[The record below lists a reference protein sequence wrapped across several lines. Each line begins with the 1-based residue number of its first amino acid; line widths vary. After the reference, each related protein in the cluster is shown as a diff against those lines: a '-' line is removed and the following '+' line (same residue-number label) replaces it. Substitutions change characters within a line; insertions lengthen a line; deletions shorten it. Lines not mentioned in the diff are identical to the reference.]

1 MKTLVIHPNDRSTDC
16 LRPIYMENGL
26 IREGFTV
33 VTNGRID
40 INLLLQMAERV
51 IMLGHGSPGG
61 LFSVGQFP
69 TWDGFVIGDE
79 QAELLRGKQNIY
91 IWCHAS
97 EFVER
102 HNLQGFASG
111 MFISEVGE
119 ANWYRIKT
127 AQKVVDD
134 SNHHFA
140 TLLGN
145 NIEQPERVVDLYDT
159 DNDVVRFNRARLRSY
174 GVVNANEA

>member
-1 MKTLVIHPNDRSTDC
+1 MRTLVIHPDDPSTDC
-16 LRPIYMENGL
+16 LFPIY
-26 IREGFTV
+26 EGKGFEV
-33 VTNGRID
+33 VTRSRFPLDHILPNFDRI
-40 INLLLQMAERV
+40 
-51 IMLGHGSPGG
+51 IMLGHGSPDG

-69 TWDGFVIGDE
+69 EMFCISDRH
-79 QAELLRGKQNIY
+79 APLLRGKQNIY

-102 HNLQGFASG
+102 HGLQGFASG
-111 MFISEVGE
+111 MFISEVSE
-119 ANWYRIKT
+119 AAWYRIKT

-145 NIEQPERVVDLYDT
+145 NIEQPKRVVDLYDT